1 MFSCLLTVCDV
12 QLGPF
17 HQDGAGTRIS
27 YPITEE
33 PDSPREEVNPFKMK
47 SEKLRA
53 GGRLKVRKK
62 TFIIRG
68 GQAGVILA
76 LVNSKQARFG
86 FCSLFIQA
94 SKSRQRR
101 LVFKGFL
108 FWPALQLSVQ
118 NLPRAWFY
126 PSCWIQGEIHPGTVL
141 YQHLKE
147 CSLGLAIYLCKML
160 LIAAETSNSLQAK
173 SVYIQN
179 VQAGDRS
186 VLWYYDLLFKNMP
199 SQTKNCQ

>member
-1 MFSCLLTVCDV
+1 MCDV

-33 PDSPREEVNPFKMK
+33 PDSPGEEVNPFKMK
-47 SEKLRA
+47 SEKLRV

-76 LVNSKQARFG
+76 LMNSKQARFG

-101 LVFKGFL
+101 LIFKGFL
-108 FWPALQLSVQ
+108 F
-118 NLPRAWFY
+118 
-126 PSCWIQGEIHPGTVL
+126 
-141 YQHLKE
+141 
-147 CSLGLAIYLCKML
+147 
-160 LIAAETSNSLQAK
+160 
-173 SVYIQN
+173 
-179 VQAGDRS
+179 
-186 VLWYYDLLFKNMP
+186 
-199 SQTKNCQ
+199 